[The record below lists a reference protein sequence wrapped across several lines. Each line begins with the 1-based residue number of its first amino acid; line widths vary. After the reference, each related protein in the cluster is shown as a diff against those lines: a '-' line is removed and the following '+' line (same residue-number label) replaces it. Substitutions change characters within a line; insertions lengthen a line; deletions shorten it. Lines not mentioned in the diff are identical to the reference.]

1 MEKLGKGKDDKK
13 KLAARAEV
21 KQKRRMLEVMERES
35 AGAREAGA
43 DPLAPR

>member
-1 MEKLGKGKDDKK
+1 VEKLGKGKDDKK
-13 KLAARAEV
+13 KAARAAV

-43 DPLAPR
+43 DPLASR